1 MKNRLFNSI
10 LLALTCS
17 VCFTAC
23 NKDEQF
29 VDLNANIV
37 NYGNNDSKVYV
48 DDAHYANWHN
58 EDAVMI
64 NGTVYS
70 VAIDSDG
77 QSRPYASIPNVAV
90 NEDGFYA
97 IYPCDRIITPSTTT
111 PSTTTPSTP
120 GFPSILMPQVQVYT
134 QKDGKQIIKAPMA
147 AYCAYNSSTRTGHY
161 LNFKNL
167 CSLIEVNVPT
177 NTEVAYIQV
186 TSSDKYLWGN
196 ASITGSNNPVLQIDE
211 STTED
216 NYSTNNNYTVTLDC
230 TTNGSNG
237 SNTGGAA
244 AHGKTGGPFY
254 VVVPAGTY
262 TNLTVDVY
270 IFDGTN
276 GNRNVVKLYTK
287 TANATN
293 NSATINNNMIYS
305 VVCEGEPSD
314 DEVQP
319 PYPGL
324 GTGEFSVSPTK
335 KVRFS
340 QGNLQYKNG
349 VWRFATDELESFRN
363 ASNHNLVTT
372 NRDQNWIDLFGFGTS
387 GQGSLSTSRTPN
399 LPTTYTYVTDY
410 YPHENLTG
418 TNRYDWGVNEICNGG
433 NQPDRWRTLTKEEWQ
448 YLLGNST
455 TNPTIRNNKNVL
467 AVIDGNTGLVIAPDD
482 CSLASGWNSTTTVL
496 RITQQQYISIYQRA
510 GCVFLPVTGYY
521 AQANDGVLNMYD
533 CSNSTPVG
541 WYWTSTYEQ
550 PKPWAAKVVCSTN
563 GGGVQFAGQEIVV
576 YQGCAV
582 RLVRDVD

>member
-58 EDAVMI
+58 PDTVMI

-70 VAIDSDG
+70 VAIASDG
-77 QSRPYASIPNVAV
+77 QSRPYASIPGVEV
-90 NEDGFYA
+90 NTNGFYA
-97 IYPCDRIITPSTTT
+97 IYPCDRIITPNTTGT
-111 PSTTTPSTP
+111 

-147 AYCAYNSSTRTGHY
+147 AYCEYNTNGTGHY

-167 CSLIEVNVPT
+167 CSLIEVNVPEG
-177 NTEVAYIQV
+177 TEVAYIQV
-186 TSSDKYLWGN
+186 SSDKFLWGN
-196 ASITGSNNPVLQIDE
+196 ASITGDNDNPENPVLQINQ
-211 STTED
+211 STTGD
-216 NYSTNNNYTVTLDC
+216 NYSTNNHTVTLDC

-270 IFDGTN
+270 IFAEIT
-276 GNRNVVKLYTK
+276 GNRNVVKLYTN

-293 NSATINNNMIYS
+293 NIATINNNMIYK
-305 VVCEGEPSD
+305 VDCLGTPT
-314 DEVQP
+314 EVQP

-340 QGNLQYKNG
+340 QGNLQYLARKG
-349 VWRFATDELESFRN
+349 MWRFAPNQWDIIGNAAGNTTESGRESQN
-363 ASNHNLVTT
+363 A
-372 NRDQNWIDLFGFGTS
+372 WIDLFGYGTS
-387 GQGSLSTSRTPN
+387 GKTVNNSNSTST
-399 LPTTYTYVTDY
+399 Y
-410 YPHENLTG
+410 YPYQYARYSYGPAQDISG
-418 TNRYDWGVNEICNGG
+418 TQFDWGVNEICNGG
-433 NQPDRWRTLTKEEWQ
+433 NQPNKWRTLTKDEWQ
-448 YLLGNST
+448 FLIAVASGSST
-455 TNPTIRNNKNVL
+455 LRGGKCGLASVTVGGYTYKGLVLVPDNYAGLSFTNQFYK
-467 AVIDGNTGLVIAPDD
+467 VIDED
-482 CSLASGWNSTTTVL
+482 SWNIHS
-496 RITQQQYISIYQRA
+496 QN
-510 GCVFLPVTGYY
+510 GCVFLPCAGRRNGLSVTQDYVSTTTNAEMDGYY
-521 AQANDGVLNMYD
+521 WSSSSSGNNYSWFFKLTLWQN
-533 CSNSTPVG
+533 NS
-541 WYWTSTYEQ
+541 
-550 PKPWAAKVVCSTN
+550 
-563 GGGVQFAGQEIVV
+563 GGTVSCIQETTDM
-576 YQGCAV
+576 GLSV

>member
-58 EDAVMI
+58 PDTVMI

-70 VAIDSDG
+70 VAIASDG
-77 QSRPYASIPNVAV
+77 QSRPYASIPGVEV
-90 NEDGFYA
+90 NTNGFYA
-97 IYPCDRIITPSTTT
+97 IYPCDRIITPNTTGT
-111 PSTTTPSTP
+111 

-147 AYCAYNSSTRTGHY
+147 AYCEYNTNGTGHY

-167 CSLIEVNVPT
+167 CSLIEVNVPEG
-177 NTEVAYIQV
+177 TEVAYIQV
-186 TSSDKYLWGN
+186 SSDKFLWGN
-196 ASITGSNNPVLQIDE
+196 ASITGDNDNPENPVLQINQ
-211 STTED
+211 STTGD
-216 NYSTNNNYTVTLDC
+216 NYSTNNHTVTLDC

-237 SNTGGAA
+237 SYTNGAA

-270 IFDGTN
+270 IFDGTI
-276 GNRNVVKLYTK
+276 GNRNIVKLYTK

-293 NSATINNNMIYS
+293 NSATINNNMIYR
-305 VVCEGEPSD
+305 VDCLGTPT
-314 DEVQP
+314 EVQP

-324 GTGEFSVSPTK
+324 GTGEFSVSDNK

-387 GQGSLSTSRTPN
+387 GQGSPSTN
-399 LPTTYTYVTDY
+399 PTTYTNAADY
-410 YPHENLTG
+410 YPHVNLTG
-418 TNRYDWGVNEICNGG
+418 TNRYDWGVNEISNGG
-433 NQPDRWRTLTKEEWQ
+433 NQPDKWRTLTRTEWQ
-448 YLLGNST
+448 YLLGIID
-455 TNPTIRNNKNVL
+455 NPNRNNKNRR
-467 AVIDGNTGLVIAPDD
+467 AVINCGNDIDGNVILVPGLIIAPDG
-482 CSLASGWNSTTTVL
+482 SSVASNWDASTTNGTAL
-496 RITQQQYISIYQRA
+496 QITKETYVSTYQRA
-510 GCVFLPVTGYY
+510 GCVFLPITGYY
-521 AQANDGVLNMYD
+521 AYNYNNQNIVWYNGDGNE
-533 CSNSTPVG
+533 G
-541 WYWTSTYEQ
+541 WYWTSTYESN
-550 PKPWAAKVVCSTN
+550 KPWAAKVVCSTN
-563 GGGVQFAGQEIVV
+563 GGGVQFAGQGVEV
-576 YQGCAV
+576 YRGCAV

>member
-48 DDAHYANWHN
+48 DNAHYANWHN
-58 EDAVMI
+58 PDTVMI

-70 VAIDSDG
+70 VAIASDG
-77 QSRPYASIPNVAV
+77 QSRSYASIPNVAV
-90 NEDGFYA
+90 NTNGFYA
-97 IYPCDRIITPSTTT
+97 IYPCDRIITPDTTGT
-111 PSTTTPSTP
+111 

-147 AYCAYNSSTRTGHY
+147 AYCAYISSTSTGHY

-167 CSLIEVNVPT
+167 CSLIEVNVPEG
-177 NTEVAYIQV
+177 TEVAYIQV
-186 TSSDKYLWGN
+186 TSRDKFLWGN
-196 ASITGSNNPVLQIDE
+196 ASITGRDNPVLQINQ
-211 STTED
+211 STTGD
-216 NYSTNNNYTVTLDC
+216 NYSTNNYTVTLDC

-270 IFDGTN
+270 IFAEIT
-276 GNRNVVKLYTK
+276 GNRNVVKLYTN

-293 NSATINNNMIYS
+293 NIATINNNMIYK
-305 VVCEGEPSD
+305 VDCLGTPT
-314 DEVQP
+314 EVQP

-324 GTGEFSVSPTK
+324 GTGEFSVSDNK

-349 VWRFATDELESFRN
+349 VWRFATDELEAFGN

-387 GQGSLSTSRTPN
+387 GQGSPSTN
-399 LPTTYTYVTDY
+399 PTTYTNAADY
-410 YPHENLTG
+410 YPHVNLTG
-418 TNRYDWGVNEICNGG
+418 ANRYDWGVNEISNGG
-433 NQPDRWRTLTKEEWQ
+433 NQPDKWRTLTRAEWQ
-448 YLLGNST
+448 YLLG
-455 TNPTIRNNKNVL
+455 TNPNRNNKNMR
-467 AVIDGNTGLVIAPDD
+467 AVIDCGNRTYVPGLIIAPDG
-482 CSLASGWNSTTTVL
+482 STVASGWNSVTDHAL
-496 RITQQQYISIYQRA
+496 QITKQEYVSTYQSA
-510 GCVFLPVTGYY
+510 GCVFLPSTGYY
-521 AQANDGVLNMYD
+521 AY
-533 CSNSTPVG
+533 NSYNQNIMWYIDNGYGKEG
-541 WYWTSTYEQ
+541 WYWTSTYDGS
-550 PKPWAAKVVCSTN
+550 PWAAKVVCALN
-563 GGGVQFAGQEIVV
+563 GGGTAFSGEGVQV

>member
-48 DDAHYANWHN
+48 DNVHYANWHN
-58 EDAVMI
+58 PDTVMI
-64 NGTVYS
+64 NGDVYS
-70 VAIDSDG
+70 VAIASDG
-77 QSRPYASIPNVAV
+77 QSRSYASIPNVAV
-90 NEDGFYA
+90 NGNGFYA
-97 IYPCDRIITPSTTT
+97 IYPCDRIIPR
-111 PSTTTPSTP
+111 STP

-147 AYCAYNSSTRTGHY
+147 AYCAYISSTSTDHY

-167 CSLIEVNVPT
+167 CSLIEVNVPEG
-177 NTEVAYIQV
+177 TEVAYIQV
-186 TSSDKYLWGN
+186 TSSDKFLWGN
-196 ASITGSNNPVLQIDE
+196 ASITGRENPVLQINE
-211 STTED
+211 STTGD
-216 NYSTNNNYTVTLDC
+216 NYSTNNHTVTLDC

-237 SNTGGAA
+237 SYTNGAA

-270 IFDGTN
+270 IFDGIT
-276 GNRNVVKLYTK
+276 GTRNIVKLYTK

-293 NSATINNNMIYS
+293 NSATINHNMIYS
-305 VVCEGEPSD
+305 VVCSGEPT

-340 QGNLQYKNG
+340 QGNLQYRNG
-349 VWRFATDELESFRN
+349 VWRFATDELEAFRN
-363 ASNHNLVTT
+363 DTNHNLVMT

-387 GQGSLSTSRTPN
+387 GQGSLGTN
-399 LPTTYTYVTDY
+399 LPTTYTNGTSN
-410 YPHENLTG
+410 YPQGVNLTG
-418 TNRYDWGVNEICNGG
+418 DNRYDWGVNEISNGG
-433 NQPDRWRTLTKEEWQ
+433 NQPDKWRTLTRAEWQ
-448 YLLGNST
+448 YLLG
-455 TNPTIRNNKNVL
+455 TNDNRKNKNRR
-467 AVIDGNTGLVIAPDD
+467 AVINCGNDINGNDSLITGLIIAPDN
-482 CSLASGWNSTTTVL
+482 SSVAAGWDETTTYGTAL
-496 RITQQQYISIYQRA
+496 RINKETYVNTYQSA
-510 GCVFLPVTGYY
+510 GCVFLPITGFYSY
-521 AQANDGVLNMYD
+521 
-533 CSNSTPVG
+533 NSYTQKIVWYTENGNGNEG
-541 WYWTSTYEQ
+541 WYWTSTYDGS
-550 PKPWAAKVVCSTN
+550 PWAAKVVCALN
-563 GGGVQFAGQEIVV
+563 GGGTAFSGEGVEV
-576 YQGCAV
+576 YRGCAV

>member
-58 EDAVMI
+58 PDTVMI

-70 VAIDSDG
+70 VAIASDG
-77 QSRPYASIPNVAV
+77 QSRSYASIPNVAV
-90 NEDGFYA
+90 NTNGFYA
-97 IYPCDRIITPSTTT
+97 IYPCDRIITRSTT
-111 PSTTTPSTP
+111 

-147 AYCAYNSSTRTGHY
+147 AYCAYNSSTKKGHY

-186 TSSDKYLWGN
+186 TSSDKFLWGN
-196 ASITGSNNPVLQIDE
+196 ASITGSNNPVLQINQ
-211 STTED
+211 STTGD
-216 NYSTNNNYTVTLDC
+216 NYSTNNYTVTLDC

-237 SNTGGAA
+237 SYTNGAA

-262 TNLTVDVY
+262 ANLTVDVY

-293 NSATINNNMIYS
+293 NIATINNNMIYRVDCS
-305 VVCEGEPSD
+305 GTPT
-314 DEVQP
+314 EVQP

-324 GTGEFSVSPTK
+324 GTGEFSVSPYK

-363 ASNHNLVTT
+363 TDDHNLEMT

-387 GQGSLSTSRTPN
+387 GQGSLGTN
-399 LPTTYTYVTDY
+399 LPTTYTNATNSTNY
-410 YPHENLTG
+410 YPSTNLTG
-418 TNRYDWGVNEICNGG
+418 ANRYDWGVNEISNGG
-433 NQPDRWRTLTKEEWQ
+433 NQPDKWRTLTRAEWQ
-448 YLLGNST
+448 YLLG
-455 TNPTIRNNKNVL
+455 TNDNRNNKNRR
-467 AVIDGNTGLVIAPDD
+467 AVINCGNDINGDDSLITGLIIAPDGSPVAARWD
-482 CSLASGWNSTTTVL
+482 ASTTNGTAL
-496 RITQQQYISIYQRA
+496 RITKQVYVNTYQSA
-510 GCVFLPVTGYY
+510 GCVFLPITGYY
-521 AQANDGVLNMYD
+521 SYVSDDQEIKWHTGDGSYE
-533 CSNSTPVG
+533 G
-541 WYWTSTYEQ
+541 WYWTSTYDGS
-550 PKPWAAKVVCSTN
+550 PWAAKVICAPN
-563 GGGVQFAGQEIVV
+563 GGGEAFAGRGIEVSR
-576 YQGCAV
+576 GCAV

>member
-48 DDAHYANWHN
+48 DNVHYANWHKR
-58 EDAVMI
+58 DTVMI
-64 NGTVYS
+64 NGTVYYVTVNDDNPS
-70 VAIDSDG
+70 E
-77 QSRPYASIPNVAV
+77 PYASIPNVAV
-90 NEDGFYA
+90 NTNGFYA
-97 IYPCDRIITPSTTT
+97 IYPCDRIITRSTT
-111 PSTTTPSTP
+111 

-147 AYCAYNSSTRTGHY
+147 AYCAYRSSGKGYY

-167 CSLIEVNVPT
+167 CSLVEVNVPT

-186 TSSDKYLWGN
+186 TSSNKFLWGN

-211 STTED
+211 STTRD
-216 NYSTNNNYTVTLDC
+216 NYSTNKYTVTLDC

-237 SNTGGAA
+237 SYTGGAA

-293 NSATINNNMIYS
+293 NSATINNNMIYK
-305 VVCEGEPSD
+305 VVCSGTPT
-314 DEVQP
+314 EVQP

-324 GTGEFSVSPTK
+324 GTGEFSVSDNK

-349 VWRFATDELESFRN
+349 VWRFATDELEAFRN

-387 GQGSLSTSRTPN
+387 GQGSLGTN
-399 LPTTYTYVTDY
+399 LPTTYTNATNSTNY
-410 YPHENLTG
+410 YPSTNLTG
-418 TNRYDWGVNEICNGG
+418 TNRYDWGVNEISNGG
-433 NQPDRWRTLTKEEWQ
+433 NQPDKWRTLTKEEWQ
-448 YLLGNST
+448 YLLG
-455 TNPTIRNNKNVL
+455 TNDKRKNKNRR
-467 AVIDGNTGLVIAPDD
+467 AVINCGNDINGNDSLITGLIIAPDG
-482 CSLASGWNSTTTVL
+482 SSVASGWNSVTDHAL
-496 RITQQQYISIYQRA
+496 RITKQVYVSTYQNA
-510 GCVFLPVTGYY
+510 GCVFLPITGYY
-521 AQANDGVLNMYD
+521 SYVSDNQEIVWHAGD
-533 CSNSTPVG
+533 NSYEG
-541 WYWTSTYEQ
+541 WYWTSTYDGS
-550 PKPWAAKVVCSTN
+550 PWTAKVICDPN
-563 GGGVQFAGQEIVV
+563 GMGAAFAGRGIEVSR
-576 YQGCAV
+576 GCAV